1 MKRRIVLAAAVLMA
15 AALGAGLWFFRGI
28 SPLNAGDTRMNAEDS
43 VTAYGQL
50 EADGTL
56 RIEQTFYLTN
66 RTGAALEE
74 IVETNNKQRYSF
86 SSDKRLIR
94 ANQGHSI
101 PVDVELPVTSPPDT
115 LWHGT
120 ADRFV
125 PSIMEKGILRMS
137 RLYVHLS
144 PDEETARI
152 VGRRHGKPVIL
163 RVDAGQMEAD
173 GYVFYLSA
181 NGVWL
186 TTEVPVKYITVE
198 KNRD

>member
-1 MKRRIVLAAAVLMA
+1 MKHEDELVSSGKYLSYILRHSIDDFNYGHIDENGWMDIDYLVEAKGFTKELIDEIVL
-15 AALGAGLWFFRGI
+15 
-28 SPLNAGDTRMNAEDS
+28 
-43 VTAYGQL
+43 
-50 EADGTL
+50 
-56 RIEQTFYLTN
+56 
-66 RTGAALEE
+66 
-74 IVETNNKQRYSF
+74 TNNKSRYEF
-86 SSDKRLIR
+86 NDNKTKIR
-94 ANQGHSI
+94 ARQGHSI